1 MTMLEK
7 LLAEVHSGGTL
18 ETRTL
23 AKKLGTTP
31 AMVEAM
37 LEHLERSGMLKVYQG
52 CSGACP
58 GCALKDACQRSDFSR
73 GMRIWHG

>member
-1 MTMLEK
+1 MLEK
-7 LLAEVHSGGTL
+7 LLAEIRSGGTL

-37 LEHLERSGMLKVYQG
+37 LEHLERSGLLKAYQG
-52 CSGACP
+52 CAAACSDC
-58 GCALKDACQRSDFSR
+58 GLKDACQHSDLQHR
-73 GMRIWHG
+73 MRIWQG